1 MKDSNIIN
9 SKLYE
14 TVNYISYFLITNIL
28 FLFMISPLV
37 IYWLV
42 FGENSSNTILLL
54 LSILLGPAITTLFS
68 VMGRLL
74 REKEISPV
82 KDFFYFYKI
91 NLFQSIIISIILNM
105 IISLICFDIK
115 YFSSKGNNMMAYVFF
130 GALLLV
136 LMLTLYIY
144 PVISRYSLKL
154 KDLFKISLK
163 LFITKPFLS
172 LSSLSIIVIV
182 LGFIR
187 FARIS
192 LLGLLIGVS
201 LIVYMISKIQ
211 MKTIDE
217 LEEHIKNLYKN

>member
-105 IISLICFDIK
+105 IISLICFGIK